1 MKLRGPEILM
11 MFVIECAI
19 LYYRES
25 SAIDIVQLHHLMFPK
40 TTSSVEYTKMNI
52 TGLPMVKVR
61 IKIFMAKPHNNF
73 L

>member
-1 MKLRGPEILM
+1 MIY
-11 MFVIECAI
+11 VIECAF

-40 TTSSVEYTKMNI
+40 TTPSVECTKMNI
-52 TGLPMVKVR
+52 TGLAMVKVR
-61 IKIFMAKPHNNF
+61 TRFSWLNLTIMYFF

>member
-1 MKLRGPEILM
+1 M
-11 MFVIECAI
+11 MCVIECAF

-25 SAIDIVQLHHLMFPK
+25 SAIDIVQLHHLTFPK
-40 TTSSVEYTKMNI
+40 TTSSVECNKMNI

-61 IKIFMAKPHNNF
+61 TRF